1 MDGQEFKRIRNRLKL
16 SATALG
22 HALGYEGS
30 DANIARTIYRLE
42 SGRPIPRPVA
52 RLLEMFDAFGV
63 PRAWAGET
71 AQRKHDARPKWS
83 GRPPGANGGATERIV
98 EIRQRLAA
106 ELSSRLQEVAAP
118 HAATNHG
125 QETHG
130 QQTGV
135 DMAAR
140 PASAAEHG
148 QTAISHMAPRPHH
161 LRAVAMEADATVE
174 PAALAGRNES

>member
-1 MDGQEFKRIRNRLKL
+1 MDGQEFKAIRKRLKL
-16 SATALG
+16 SAAALG

-71 AQRKHDARPKWS
+71 AQRKHEARPKWS
-83 GRPPGANGGATERIV
+83 GRPAGANGGATEKII

-106 ELSSRLQEVAAP
+106 ELSSKLQAAAP
-118 HAATNHG
+118 ANHG
-125 QETHG
+125 PETG
-130 QQTGV
+130 GA
-135 DMAAR
+135 MAAR
-140 PASAAEHG
+140 PVTNSEQGPETISNVVSGPHRFRSAPDS
-148 QTAISHMAPRPHH
+148 TI
-161 LRAVAMEADATVE
+161 E
-174 PAALAGRNES
+174 PAAPRRNES

>member
-98 EIRQRLAA
+98 EIRHRLAA

-118 HAATNHG
+118 NAATNHG
-125 QETHG
+125 QET
-130 QQTGV
+130 GV

-140 PASAAEHG
+140 PVSAAEHG
-148 QTAISHMAPRPHH
+148 QTAISHMASRPHH
-161 LRAVAMEADATVE
+161 LRAVAMEADAAVE
-174 PAALAGRNES
+174 PAAPAGRNES